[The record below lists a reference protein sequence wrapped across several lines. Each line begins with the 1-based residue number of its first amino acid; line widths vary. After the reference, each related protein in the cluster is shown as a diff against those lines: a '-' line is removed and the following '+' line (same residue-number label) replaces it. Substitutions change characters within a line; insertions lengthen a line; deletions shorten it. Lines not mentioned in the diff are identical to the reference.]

1 MASLVS
7 PATLAE
13 YTGEPEVTAEMAAA
27 IERAEAIAASRIG
40 CRELRSRSVTE
51 SIHTTPDQE
60 DIRRGLIM
68 NGHYAQPMIHLSD
81 GPARSITSM
90 TFSLGDATHDLAPG
104 ARITNTGWAIRYK
117 HPFGFGFTV
126 DMPYIEA
133 VIDVTYKAGWDNEA
147 DLPAGIRQFVIAQ
160 STQIFAT
167 PIGGV
172 IKVRLGDNYVDLN
185 PEAIAKQV
193 DQYAEMLDQ
202 WVRVR
207 L

>member
-1 MASLVS
+1 MSLVQPS
-7 PATLAE
+7 TLAE
-13 YTGEPEVTAEMAAA
+13 YVGEETVTAEMAAA

-40 CRELRSRSVTE
+40 CRELRSRTVTE
-51 SIHTTPDQE
+51 TISIANEYRENLTALSTSTSL
-60 DIRRGLIM
+60 R
-68 NGHYAQPMIHLSD
+68 YPMVHLSD
-81 GPARSITSM
+81 GPARSLNSM
-90 TFSLGDATHDLAPG
+90 TFTIGDNSQSVLSTAT
-104 ARITNTGWAIRYK
+104 ITDTGWAVRYR
-117 HPFGFGFTV
+117 HPFGFGFTI
-126 DMPYIEA
+126 DLPYDEA
-133 VIDVTYKAGWDNEA
+133 FIQVSYEAGWETES

-160 STQIFAT
+160 ATQVYAT

-185 PEAIAKQV
+185 PAAIAKQV